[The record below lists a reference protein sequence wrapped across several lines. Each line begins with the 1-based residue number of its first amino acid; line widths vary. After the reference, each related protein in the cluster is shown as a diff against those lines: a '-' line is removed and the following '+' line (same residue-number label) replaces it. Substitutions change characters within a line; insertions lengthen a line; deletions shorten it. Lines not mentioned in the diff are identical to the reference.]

1 MHMQMMFRKYQA
13 IISYTTHH
21 LESKHS
27 VLRNAVEH
35 HHAYRD
41 ETHYAA
47 VERLVA
53 MRGGALVLIPRL
65 LCDLRGHFDVL
76 ATASC
81 VIRAK
86 RHDRRVAGVLL
97 AVRINAFCVE
107 DGAEPPVHAFHFL
120 EEFPRQ
126 ELIKVS
132 LAHTKKAESQA

>member
-1 MHMQMMFRKYQA
+1 M
-13 IISYTTHH
+13 
-21 LESKHS
+21 ES
-27 VLRNAVEH
+27 

-53 MRGGALVLIPRL
+53 MRGDARVIFPRL
-65 LCDLRGHFDVL
+65 LRDHRGNFDVPV
-76 ATASC
+76 TANC

-86 RHDRRVAGVLL
+86 KHDRRFARVLL

-107 DGAEPPVHAFHFL
+107 DGGEPPGHAFHLL
-120 EEFPRQ
+120 EKCLVR

-132 LAHTKKAESQA
+132 LSHIKKAESQA